1 MLKLCLQ
8 HKLRIT
14 VKKREW
20 MKKIIFTC
28 LFLVTTLI
36 VTAQNNAKDLNI
48 NEIHTSYM
56 QVLKLEK
63 AAAKK
68 FKKILI
74 KYNKEL
80 FSAEKTENKSLYNKV
95 LKKMDLEVYAICT
108 PVQFD
113 TYKKLKLE
121 LEPSKKYR
129 W

>member
-1 MLKLCLQ
+1 M
-8 HKLRIT
+8 I
-14 VKKREW
+14 VKKRDW
-20 MKKIIFTC
+20 MKKILFTC

-63 AAAKK
+63 ADTKK

-80 FSAEKTENKSLYNKV
+80 FSAEKTANKSLYNKV

-108 PVQFD
+108 PAQFD

>member
-1 MLKLCLQ
+1 
-8 HKLRIT
+8 
-14 VKKREW
+14 
-20 MKKIIFTC
+20 MKKILFTC

-63 AAAKK
+63 AEAKK

-80 FSAEKTENKSLYNKV
+80 FSVEKTKDKTLYNKV
-95 LKKMDLEVYAICT
+95 LKNMDLEVHSICT
-108 PVQFD
+108 PIQFD

-121 LEPSKKYR
+121 LEPRKKYR